1 MKDSDIDWGTGDVP
15 GGSYPSALRDKTP
28 RTSMPVYDEDCL
40 SDGEALRLE
49 KIADPVDR
57 ENYLCGAMGQRRPPF
72 DCPGYSLNPG
82 REVVMGGPDQGAG
95 NAWIVF
101 GLDRPSYP
109 DSGFGGLKASHCAA
123 IDIVVGRGASYA
135 AAREGDGSPILM
147 GPTFN
152 GPSADA
158 ARIYLSQ
165 RAGVDQY
172 FNLPDGNVGNVTMK
186 DPRSTVAMKA
196 DTLRFI
202 ARENIKF
209 VTRAEDRNSQGGVL
223 GNGYSGGYG
232 IDLIACG
239 DVSTLQPMVRGD
251 NLRKCLGDITDLIS
265 TILAVVNTLVVET
278 RKLHKK
284 VMPHDHHA
292 PFYGNKTAPDFAGLI
307 PEGLKVMLNNI
318 TQTDV
323 GIQQLQ
329 MLVQQIE
336 LAYGFTNAP
345 VAVVDGNKKSL
356 NILSPYNSN
365 N

>member
-1 MKDSDIDWGTGDVP
+1 M
-15 GGSYPSALRDKTP
+15 SALRRKTA
-28 RTSMPVYDEDCL
+28 RMSMPVYDEDCL
-40 SDGEALRLE
+40 SDSQMLRME

-57 ENYLCGAMGQRRPPF
+57 ENYLCGAMGQARPAF
-72 DCPGYSLNPG
+72 DCPEYSLNRG
-82 REVVMGGPDQGAG
+82 REMVLGGPAQGAG

-101 GLDRPSYP
+101 GLDRNSFQG
-109 DSGFGGLKASHCAA
+109 SGFGGKNASHCAA

-135 AAREGDGSPILM
+135 AAKEADGSPIIV
-147 GPTFN
+147 GPMFN
-152 GPSADA
+152 GETSDA

-165 RAGVDQY
+165 RSGVDQY
-172 FNLPDGNVGNVTMK
+172 FNLPGGPGDHRFPNQPYFGHRPGWVGEK

-209 VTRAEDRNSQGGVL
+209 VTRTEDRNSQGGVL
-223 GNGYSGGYG
+223 GNDFAGAYG
-232 IDLIACG
+232 IDLIACA
-239 DVSTLQPMVRGD
+239 DVDTLQPMVKGA
-251 NLRKCLGDITDLIS
+251 NLQKCLMDITDLMS
-265 TILAVVNTLVVET
+265 TILAVINTLVNET

-307 PEGLKVMLNNI
+307 PEGLNVMLNNI
-318 TQTDV
+318 TNTDV
-323 GIQQLQ
+323 GIQLLQQ
-329 MLVQQIE
+329 MLTQIE
-336 LAYGFTNAP
+336 LAYFTSAP
-345 VAVVDGNKKSL
+345 VSVLDKDGNSL